1 MMVHLYHL
9 DGTLLILHHF
19 QNIDYY
25 QSATKQ
31 MIENNMVNSSR
42 KTNDRDIKKIKVLK
56 LVNQIYIAC
65 PLN

>member
-19 QNIDYY
+19 QNIDYC

-31 MIENNMVNSSR
+31 MIENNMGNSSR
-42 KTNDRDIKKIKVLK
+42 KTNDNRIK

-65 PLN
+65 PPH